1 MRVLATF
8 IAVIVLVPVGY
19 GDQTV
24 PTPALGTWSE
34 KARLGEQRTEAAV
47 VFANHRIYVLGGMA
61 RGQDSHVLN
70 QEYDPATDRWRE
82 RAPMPRPLSHPG
94 AAVMGGKTVVGGGFL
109 RNVHLDAQDSVFEY
123 DPAADMWRTLA
134 PLKSPRGSVGVAAVN
149 GKIHAIGGRFN
160 TPNENTDM
168 HDVFDPAANRWKVAA
183 PLPTPRS
190 GVSAVVYRA
199 SSSLTAASATTASR
213 LSTTKPSTSKPA
225 AGRTWRRC
233 RPAVTGSRPQ
243 PTGKS
248 STSRSVRPHAPRRHP
263 IRCGSFDYREP
274 VSEVRARCKIT
285 IMQGGPFTA
294 AQRGM
299 SGGPFRAA

>member
-94 AAVMGGKTVVGGGFL
+94 AAVMGGK
-109 RNVHLDAQDSVFEY
+109 NHLDAQDSVFEY